1 MFTHTGPRRSDF
13 FAESSFAKQ
22 IALIE
27 KNLQKKYLYVG
38 NLNSLRTI
46 ADVRDAVDAYFK
58 ILSKP
63 FKYGEAY
70 NIGGEYSCKISDI
83 AKYLISQSKVKNIKI
98 KVDKNR
104 IRPIDAD
111 LQIPNTKNLLSIT
124 SGNLK
129 LNLKK
134 L

>member
-58 ILSKP
+58 ILSKLIIP
-63 FKYGEAY
+63 KENKTLY
-70 NIGGEYSCKISDI
+70 NPGTSWPLEEKKISLF
-83 AKYLISQSKVKNIKI
+83 KLLFSFLI
-98 KVDKNR
+98 
-104 IRPIDAD
+104 
-111 LQIPNTKNLLSIT
+111 
-124 SGNLK
+124 GN
-129 LNLKK
+129 
-134 L
+134 